1 MCTSS
6 REDDS
11 AQAKEEQFKQQ
22 RVSRGMGFVCTTG
35 EAGHSRDR
43 GDATGNVQAL
53 GKG

>member
-11 AQAKEEQFKQQ
+11 AQAKEEQLKQQ
-22 RVSRGMGFVCTTG
+22 HVSRGMGCVCTTG
-35 EAGHSRDR
+35 EAGHLRDR
-43 GDATGNVQAL
+43 GEATENVHAL